1 MDESYKPKFTKYL
14 KISLYEIEHDPVP
27 TETHRGMIINRQTP
41 HQQDRSF
48 LGRGGVTQQQ
58 SCPPQEEARRLD
70 CGVKLCWHLDFLLL
84 LRQVKGILKMT
95 QLEETYVLS
104 LHAKAVKIVFWISAR
119 SCGQVNAQHVKN
131 VSGRKTDVLDC
142 QWIQQLHSYG
152 LLSASFQP
160 EDMIRTL
167 RGYMRHRKNLTQAYS
182 TQILHMQK
190 AFEQLNIKLH
200 NVITDI
206 TGKSGQLIIN
216 AILDGERDPERL
228 ASLAVGRVKASKE
241 EIVLSLEGTRK
252 VEPLFE
258 LRQSYELYL
267 IYKQKITDCDTQI
280 QKHMEE
286 LAGENGTGKC
296 QEIPRRVYSKNRF
309 SFNATPYLADIV
321 GVDLTRI
328 FGISEV
334 CAMEIVSEVGV
345 DMSKWPSERQFTS
358 WLNLCPHNRISG
370 GKLLK
375 NKKKKSKNKAGQ
387 AFRMAAFALQ
397 RSDHYLGAFYRRM
410 KSKGGALFATKATAR
425 KLAVIFYH
433 MVGSQLEFNPISLEE
448 YEKSHADRKLTYL
461 KRQASKLGLELM
473 PAGDS

>member
-1 MDESYKPKFTKYL
+1 MKTKNQA
-14 KISLYEIEHDPVP
+14 KVSMINPDAAGIDIGGSFHFVAVP
-27 TETHRGMIINRQTP
+27 E
-41 HQQDRSF
+41 DRSTSPVRRFGSFTRDLHDLAKWLKGCHIKTVAMESTGIYWLQLF
-48 LGRGGVTQQQ
+48 LV
-58 SCPPQEEARRLD
+58 
-70 CGVKLCWHLDFLLL
+70 
-84 LRQVKGILKMT
+84 
-95 QLEETYVLS
+95 LEEYGFE
-104 LHAKAVKIVFWISAR
+104 VFL
-119 SCGQVNAQHVKN
+119 VNAQHVKN

-167 RGYMRHRKNLTQAYS
+167 RGYMRHRKNLPQAYS

-258 LRQSYELYL
+258 LRQSYELNL

-321 GVDLTRI
+321 GVDLTGI